1 MSDQPQRV
9 QRQPGAEEL
18 LRVEG
23 LQVRFPV
30 RNANARIGDLLR
42 RKGPVLTQWV
52 HAVEN
57 VSFSVGRG
65 ETLGLVGES
74 GSGKSTI
81 GNAIMRLVPA
91 ASGSVTLNGEDL
103 LGAKGARL
111 RALRRRVAMVF
122 QDPLASLDPR
132 RPIDES
138 IADPLHIHGLHRG
151 RTTERVAELLNL
163 VGLPQRFIGRY
174 PHELSGGQRQRV
186 CIARAL
192 ACEPDLIILD
202 EATAS
207 LDVSVQAQ
215 VMNLLKR
222 LQRELG
228 LSFIFIAHD
237 LAVVEYMS
245 DRVMVLYLGRTMEV
259 AAREALY
266 AGPAHPYTR
275 ALMSAI
281 PAEDPIAERNRTRI
295 LLTGDVPSPLNPPS
309 GCVFRTRC
317 PHAIDACAE
326 VVPPMEPV
334 GEQHTAACI
343 RVHELAT
350 SSGPTP

>member
-1 MSDQPQRV
+1 MSED
-9 QRQPGAEEL
+9 L

-30 RNANARIGDLLR
+30 RNANASVRDLIQ
-42 RKGPVLTQWV
+42 RKGPALTQWV
-52 HAVEN
+52 HAVED
-57 VSFSVGRG
+57 VTFTVGRG

-91 ASGSVTLNGEDL
+91 SAGSVTLDGENL
-103 LGAKGARL
+103 LDAKGEQL
-111 RALRRRVAMVF
+111 RKLRRRVAMVF

-138 IADPLHIHGLHRG
+138 IADPLQIHGLHKG
-151 RTTERVAELLNL
+151 RRSQRVAELLTM
-163 VGLPQRFIGRY
+163 VGLPKRFIGRY

-245 DRVMVLYLGRTMEV
+245 DRVMVLYLGRAMEV
-259 AAREALY
+259 ADREALY
-266 AGPAHPYTR
+266 AHPAHPYTR

-281 PAEDPIAERNRTRI
+281 PAENPIAERNRTRI

-317 PHAIDACAE
+317 PEAIDACAD
-326 VVPPMEPV
+326 VVPPMEAV
-334 GEQHTAACI
+334 GPDHTAACI
-343 RVHELAT
+343 RVHDLART
-350 SSGPTP
+350 

>member
-1 MSDQPQRV
+1 MT
-9 QRQPGAEEL
+9 EEL
-18 LRVEG
+18 LRVDG
-23 LQVRFPV
+23 LSVRFPV
-30 RNANARIGDLLR
+30 RNNRARLADLIR
-42 RKGPVLTQWV
+42 RQGPGLTQWV
-52 HAVEN
+52 HAVED
-57 VSFSVGRG
+57 VSFTLGRG

-81 GNAIMRLVPA
+81 GNAIMRLVPTT
-91 ASGSVTLNGEDL
+91 SGSITLGGTDL
-103 LGAKGARL
+103 LAVCGAEL

-138 IADPLHIHGLHRG
+138 IADPLQIHGLHKG
-151 RTTERVAELLNL
+151 RRPARVAELLEL
-163 VGLPQRFIGRY
+163 VGLPKRFMGRY

-222 LQRELG
+222 LQRELE

-245 DRVMVLYLGRTMEV
+245 DRVMVLYLGRAMEV
-259 AAREALY
+259 AGRDALY
-266 AGPAHPYTR
+266 ADPAHPYTR

-281 PAEDPIAERNRTRI
+281 PAEDPIAERNRERI
-295 LLTGDVPSPLNPPS
+295 VLTGDVPSPLNPPS

-317 PHAIDACAE
+317 PDAIDACAE
-326 VVPPMEPV
+326 AIPPMETV
-334 GEQHTAACI
+334 GEGHTAACI
-343 RVHELAT
+343 RVHDLAT
-350 SSGPTP
+350 PSSRA

>member
-1 MSDQPQRV
+1 MTDD
-9 QRQPGAEEL
+9 L
-18 LRVEG
+18 LVVDG

-30 RNANARIGDLLR
+30 RATNVSARDLFGEFR
-42 RKGPVLTQWV
+42 SGLTQWV
-52 HAVEN
+52 HAVED
-57 VSFSVGRG
+57 VSFTVGRG

-91 ASGSVTLNGEDL
+91 SAGTITLGGEDL
-103 LGAKGARL
+103 LNAKGDRL
-111 RALRRRVAMVF
+111 RKLRRRVAMVF

-138 IADPLHIHGLHRG
+138 IAEPLLIHGLHKGNRAG
-151 RTTERVAELLNL
+151 RVAELLEL
-163 VGLPQRFIGRY
+163 VGLPRRFIGRF

-192 ACEPDLIILD
+192 ACEPELIILD

-228 LSFIFIAHD
+228 LSFVFIAHD

-259 AAREALY
+259 AGREALY
-266 AGPAHPYTR
+266 AHAAHPYTQ

-281 PAEDPIAERNRTRI
+281 PAEDPIAERNRRRI

-317 PHAIDACAE
+317 PHAIDECAQ
-326 VVPPMEPV
+326 VVPPMESL
-334 GEQHTAACI
+334 GAGHSAACI
-343 RVHELAT
+343 RVHDLVRT
-350 SSGPTP
+350 

>member
-1 MSDQPQRV
+1 MTQ
-9 QRQPGAEEL
+9 EL

-23 LQVRFPV
+23 LRVRFPV
-30 RNANARIGDLLR
+30 RNNRAKLSELIR
-42 RKGPVLTQWV
+42 RRGAALTQWV
-52 HAVEN
+52 HAVED
-57 VSFSVGRG
+57 VSFTVGRG

-81 GNAIMRLVPA
+81 GNAIMRLVPTT
-91 ASGSVTLNGEDL
+91 SGTVTLEGADL
-103 LGAKGARL
+103 LAARGAQL
-111 RALRRRVAMVF
+111 RAMRRRVAMVF

-138 IADPLHIHGLHRG
+138 IADPLVIHGLHAG
-151 RTTERVAELLNL
+151 RRPARVAELLDL
-163 VGLPQRFIGRY
+163 VGLPKRFMGRY

-245 DRVMVLYLGRTMEV
+245 DRVMVLYLGRAMEV
-259 AAREALY
+259 AGRSELY
-266 AGPAHPYTR
+266 AHAAHPYTQ

-281 PAEDPIAERNRTRI
+281 PAENPVAERNRSRI
-295 LLTGDVPSPLNPPS
+295 LLTGDVPSPLDPPS

-317 PHAIDACAE
+317 PDAIDACAE
-326 VVPPMEPV
+326 AIPPMEV
-334 GEQHTAACI
+334 LGEDHTAACI
-343 RVHELAT
+343 RVHDLAA
-350 SSGPTP
+350 TPPR